1 MKINSAL
8 ELSVLKLCI
17 CPKGRHYRDK
27 VNFPYYKP
35 NSQTAIAQM
44 SQQCSLW
51 FLVHAQMLKCSNA
64 QMLKCSNAQIVR
76 S

>member
-17 CPKGRHYRDK
+17 CPKGRHYQHAFKGHHQDQ
-27 VNFPYYKP
+27 VNLPYYKP
-35 NSQTAIAQM
+35 NSQTAIAKM
-44 SQQCSLW
+44 RQQCSLW
-51 FLVHAQMLKCSNA
+51 VFSA
-64 QMLKCSNAQIVR
+64 CSNAQIVR